1 MFKDLNT
8 RQNPGMK
15 PDLCPHILLPLDER
29 ACGAINQTQRGQ
41 THPLKALL
49 RLGSVSD
56 PSEAPTSPLHFT
68 FESALQ
74 RCKVISS
81 LNNFAAARH

>member
-15 PDLCPHILLPLDER
+15 PDLCPHILLLLDER

-41 THPLKALL
+41 THPLKPC
-49 RLGSVSD
+49 LGSA
-56 PSEAPTSPLHFT
+56 PSPIPPRRQPL
-68 FESALQ
+68 L
-74 RCKVISS
+74 CILPLKV
-81 LNNFAAARH
+81 LCRDAK